1 MGRGGVEAYE
11 VEFEMIWLIA
21 FVDRLTGI
29 VLHISPCIGGHWI
42 VVDRKK
48 GWVQH
53 GRAFWEVRW
62 MDYEYPLIE
71 ERGLRMMC
79 GTFSITGSINFYREH
94 RVDTLFVTSARAR
107 GADAERLMVD

>member
-1 MGRGGVEAYE
+1 
-11 VEFEMIWLIA
+11 
-21 FVDRLTGI
+21 
-29 VLHISPCIGGHWI
+29 
-42 VVDRKK
+42 
-48 GWVQH
+48 
-53 GRAFWEVRW
+53 

-79 GTFSITGSINFYREH
+79 GTLSITGSLNFYREH